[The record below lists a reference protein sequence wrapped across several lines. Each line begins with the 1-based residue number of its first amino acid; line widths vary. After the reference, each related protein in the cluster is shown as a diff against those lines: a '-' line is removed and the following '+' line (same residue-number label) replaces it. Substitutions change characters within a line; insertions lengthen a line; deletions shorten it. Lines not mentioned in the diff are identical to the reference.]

1 VVDDVV
7 MTATPSYDAAL
18 AQAAEIYPGVRIGRP
33 GRAHGWPVM
42 GPLMN
47 VLRAKIRID
56 QDGAQNVA
64 PGPAILVSNHQST
77 WDPVVTVMS
86 TGWRVSAFTKA
97 EWFEGPA
104 APFFRWVGQIPL
116 RRGDEASTEWALDM
130 AARALDDGGKVGIYP
145 EGTRG
150 PSDSTLYRLHQRVL
164 VALLAGSP
172 DVAVHAV
179 AVRYTPH
186 GRRTD
191 ARVRISER
199 LPIDARTMT
208 GQQMSDIIRDRLVTL
223 GELDYCDQYAFV
235 VKARAERARLA
246 EQKQAAEG
254 DQRS

>member
-1 VVDDVV
+1 
-7 MTATPSYDAAL
+7 MTETNGYDAAL
-18 AQAAEIYPGVRIGRP
+18 AQAAEIYPGVRVGRP
-33 GRAHGWPVM
+33 GRSRGWPVM

-47 VLRAKIRID
+47 LLRVKISID

-86 TGWRVSAFTKA
+86 TGWHVSAFTKA
-97 EWFEGPA
+97 EWFEGPS

-116 RRGDEASTEWALDM
+116 RRGDETSTEWALDM
-130 AARALDDGGKVGIYP
+130 AARALAEGGMVGIYP

-164 VALLAGSP
+164 VALLTGSP
-172 DVAVHAV
+172 DVPVHAV
-179 AVRYTPH
+179 AVRYFPK
-186 GRRTD
+186 GRRTL
-191 ARVRISER
+191 ARIRISER

-208 GQQMSDIIRDRLVTL
+208 GQQMADVIRDRLLPL

-235 VKARAERARLA
+235 VKAKAAR
-246 EQKQAAEG
+246 EKAAREKPAV
-254 DQRS
+254 DQRADGPDAS

>member
-1 VVDDVV
+1 
-7 MTATPSYDAAL
+7 MTSTNGYDAAL
-18 AQAAEIYPGVRIGRP
+18 AQAAGIYPGVRVGRP
-33 GRAHGWPVM
+33 GRSRGWPVM
-42 GPLMN
+42 GRLMN
-47 VLRAKIRID
+47 VLRLKLSLD
-56 QDGAQNVA
+56 QEGASLVA
-64 PGPAILVSNHQST
+64 PGPAILVSNHQAT

-116 RRGDEASTEWALDM
+116 RRGDEVSTEWALDM
-130 AARALDDGGKVGIYP
+130 AARALADGGKVGIYP

-164 VALLAGSP
+164 VALLTGSP
-172 DVAVHAV
+172 DVPVHAV

-186 GRRTD
+186 GRRTH
-191 ARVRISER
+191 ARIRISER

-208 GQQMSDIIRDRLVTL
+208 GQQMTEVIRDRLLTL

-235 VKARAERARLA
+235 VKARAERERAARAA
-246 EQKQAAEG
+246 EAAEG
-254 DQRS
+254 TEES